1 MNENKNN
8 HPSICSKW
16 KRLLFCIPLY
26 AFLMHGCAFDIAHV
40 RHQPVQLITQQDISK
55 FIILNDDV
63 LITDAGC
70 YQRKLLKG
78 TKWQMIG
85 SVSDGMVYKSS
96 DQVLTLECANVH
108 EAYPVVLEN
117 RLVGFY
123 LPFEKGLVK
132 LSNPILLP

>member
-1 MNENKNN
+1 ML
-8 HPSICSKW
+8 IYRC
-16 KRLLFCIPLY
+16 R
-26 AFLMHGCAFDIAHV
+26 V
-40 RHQPVQLITQQDISK
+40 ITQQDISK

-63 LITDAGC
+63 LITAAGC

-96 DQVLTLECANVH
+96 DQVLTLECSNVH